1 MPSWHFCLE
10 KTHRFCRLCGWR
22 CVFLQ
27 PGAWAKPRSSSL
39 PANMLSTNLVSQ
51 FLASGINSKFLCKRN
66 KGLHHLA
73 PPDVLASS
81 SASRTCTW
89 VPVVSKYRRI
99 FVFCTFGC
107 TVLSNTFLPCWWA
120 WPPPHRSR
128 VTLSMP
134 AFYQSLP
141 KALKQTGGCYL
152 MPLYLLYTCTSHHS
166 PKHPIFIACLS
177 VSRVNT

>member
-1 MPSWHFCLE
+1 MAMEAMPSWHFCLE
-10 KTHRFCRLCGWR
+10 KTHRFCRLWGWR

-73 PPDVLASS
+73 PPDMLASS

-99 FVFCTFGC
+99 FC
-107 TVLSNTFLPCWWA
+107 VLHVWMHCSLQHFL
-120 WPPPHRSR
+120 
-128 VTLSMP
+128 
-134 AFYQSLP
+134 
-141 KALKQTGGCYL
+141 ALLMGMASSSSFPCYL
-152 MPLYLLYTCTSHHS
+152 EH
-166 PKHPIFIACLS
+166 ACFLS
-177 VSRVNT
+177 VSS